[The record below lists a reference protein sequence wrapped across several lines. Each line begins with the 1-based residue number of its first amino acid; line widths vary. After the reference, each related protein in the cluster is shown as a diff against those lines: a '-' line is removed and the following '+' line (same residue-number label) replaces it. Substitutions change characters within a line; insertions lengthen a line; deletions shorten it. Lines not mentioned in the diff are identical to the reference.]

1 MLPESALQVGEAGA
15 HVLARRP
22 ILFSGISQRFPWPR
36 LHWQQLSPTSATRM
50 PNKKLIPVR
59 SHLFLA
65 AGCLAAI
72 AAWPLGAQVPGSSP
86 VSTATPAA
94 TPIPTSVPGATPV
107 FSPVPPALPQLP
119 GSPMAPTQET
129 SPAPSPDAG
138 LQALPQTP
146 DLSPG
151 PSSAGPVA
159 PTQTP
164 IKHSPTTEPGD
175 PALNTSNSF
184 WLDNYPLNDLYQYL
198 ARQAGYQFFQNPF
211 IDAVRVTGELFKDRD
226 PLANMREL
234 ALQYNLVLFQK
245 GRTLYALTQ
254 DQITTLPQQDYR
266 YELKY
271 LHPRPED
278 IQRMLGHFLT
288 PDHGSASLEP
298 QINTIVVSDNETVIP
313 KIARYLRSIDVP
325 RRQISVQVRVIS
337 ITSTGNKNLGVDWSS
352 TLGQNGLSLSGTV
365 QTNLDAAFG
374 LVPFRVFSPLTNAT
388 TAPSLT
394 NGGTNVI
401 LGPVTVTAVLH
412 ALLANG
418 RVHEESAPLVITE
431 DNQTSTVRVVNRT
444 PIITSTVTVT
454 NGVSDITN
462 EVRYYLDPSDVAKNR
477 EIGTTLYVTPS
488 ILPDN
493 TIRLQIDG
501 TVSTIVGETP
511 APTSLGA
518 GAIIN
523 NYPIVNEA
531 HLVNLSRVPS
541 GYSLILGGFVSVD
554 NSVQNN
560 RVPILGSLPLLGQ
573 AFRYKSVSRTRTN
586 LAFVITPIAFQAA
599 KPDRA
604 VAVSGYNQAT
614 LIGPERDISD
624 PDLIGRVNDNATDF
638 HNAISTG
645 QSEDKNPVTRRK
657 QSKPK
662 KQPSGQTQSANPDDQ

>member
-1 MLPESALQVGEAGA
+1 
-15 HVLARRP
+15 
-22 ILFSGISQRFPWPR
+22 
-36 LHWQQLSPTSATRM
+36 
-50 PNKKLIPVR
+50 
-59 SHLFLA
+59 
-65 AGCLAAI
+65 
-72 AAWPLGAQVPGSSP
+72 
-86 VSTATPAA
+86 
-94 TPIPTSVPGATPV
+94 
-107 FSPVPPALPQLP
+107 
-119 GSPMAPTQET
+119 
-129 SPAPSPDAG
+129 
-138 LQALPQTP
+138 
-146 DLSPG
+146 
-151 PSSAGPVA
+151 
-159 PTQTP
+159 
-164 IKHSPTTEPGD
+164 
-175 PALNTSNSF
+175 
-184 WLDNYPLNDLYQYL
+184 
-198 ARQAGYQFFQNPF
+198 
-211 IDAVRVTGELFKDRD
+211 
-226 PLANMREL
+226 
-234 ALQYNLVLFQK
+234 VLFQK

-271 LHPRPED
+271 LHPKPED

-313 KIARYLRSIDVP
+313 KIARYLRSIDLP

-337 ITSTGNKNLGVDWSS
+337 ITNTGNKNLGVDWSS

-388 TAPSLT
+388 TAPALT

-431 DNQTSTVRVVNRT
+431 DNQASTVRVVNRT
-444 PIITSTVTVT
+444 PIITSTVTVS
-454 NGVSDITN
+454 NGVSDISN

-511 APTSLGA
+511 VATSLGA
-518 GAIIN
+518 NAIVN

-554 NSVQNN
+554 NSIQNN

-586 LAFVITPIAFQAA
+586 LAFIITPIAFQAA

-614 LIGPERDISD
+614 LIGPEHDISD
-624 PDLIGRVNDNATDF
+624 PDIIGRVNDNATDF
-638 HNAISTG
+638 HNAMSTG
-645 QSEDKNPVTRRK
+645 QSQDKNPVTRRK

-662 KQPSGQTQSANPDDQ
+662 KQPSWQTQSANPDDQ

>member
-1 MLPESALQVGEAGA
+1 M
-15 HVLARRP
+15 P
-22 ILFSGISQRFPWPR
+22 IQKF
-36 LHWQQLSPTSATRM
+36 
-50 PNKKLIPVR
+50 IPVR
-59 SHLFLA
+59 RHLFIA
-65 AGCLAAI
+65 CGCVAAI
-72 AAWPLGAQVPGSSP
+72 TAWQLLAQITGSSP
-86 VSTATPAA
+86 VTNAVPTASPTSSPEEASPALLPLPDSAAPATATA
-94 TPIPTSVPGATPV
+94 TV
-107 FSPVPPALPQLP
+107 
-119 GSPMAPTQET
+119 
-129 SPAPSPDAG
+129 APSPASIEDAG
-138 LQALPQTP
+138 LQALPQN
-146 DLSPG
+146 DLLPEQT
-151 PSSAGPVA
+151 SAGPVS
-159 PTQTP
+159 PTPPP
-164 IKHSPTTEPGD
+164 IKHSPTAEPGD
-175 PALNTSNSF
+175 PTLNTSNSF
-184 WLDNYPLNDLYQYL
+184 WLDNYPLNDLFQYL
-198 ARQAGYQFFQNPF
+198 ARQADFQFFQNPF
-211 IDAVRVTGELFKDRD
+211 IDAIRVTGELFKERN
-226 PLANMREL
+226 PMENMREL

-254 DQITTLPQQDYR
+254 DQITTLPQQEYR

-313 KIARYLRSIDVP
+313 KIARYLKSIDVP

-337 ITSTGNKNLGVDWSS
+337 ITTTGNKNVGVDWSS
-352 TLGQNGLSLSGTV
+352 TLGQNGLTLSGTV

-374 LVPFRVFSPLTNAT
+374 LVPLRSFSPLSNASS
-388 TAPSLT
+388 APSLS

-412 ALLANG
+412 ALYANG

-444 PIITSTVTVT
+444 PIITSTVTVS
-454 NGVSDITN
+454 NGVSDISN

-511 APTSLGA
+511 VPTSLGA
-518 GAIIN
+518 NAIVN

-560 RVPILGSLPLLGQ
+560 KVPILGSLPLLGQ

-599 KPDRA
+599 NPERA
-604 VAVSGYNQAT
+604 VAVSERNRESI
-614 LIGPERDISD
+614 IGPEHDLSD
-624 PDLIGRVNDNATDF
+624 PDLIGRANNNAMDF
-638 HNAISTG
+638 HNALSNG
-645 QSEDKNPVTRRK
+645 QDSGKDPVTGRK
-657 QSKPK
+657 PSKPK
-662 KQPSGQTQSANPDDQ
+662 KRTSKQAQSTNADD

>member
-1 MLPESALQVGEAGA
+1 M
-15 HVLARRP
+15 
-22 ILFSGISQRFPWPR
+22 
-36 LHWQQLSPTSATRM
+36 PT
-50 PNKKLIPVR
+50 KKYLPVR
-59 SHLFLA
+59 KHLFIA
-65 AGCLAAI
+65 VGCVAVI
-72 AAWPLGAQVPGSSP
+72 AAWQLLAQIPLSSP

-94 TPIPTSVPGATPV
+94 SPLSSPGGA
-107 FSPVPPALPQLP
+107 SPALPPLP
-119 GSPMAPTQET
+119 DS
-129 SPAPSPDAG
+129 SPAPASSPASTPDSG
-138 LQALPQTP
+138 VQALPQTP
-146 DLSPG
+146 DLLPA
-151 PSSAGPVA
+151 PASAGPVA
-159 PTQTP
+159 PTPTA

-175 PALNTSNSF
+175 PTLNTASSF
-184 WLDNYPLNDLYQYL
+184 WLDNYPLNDLFQYL
-198 ARQAGYQFFQNPF
+198 ARQADFQFFQNPF
-211 IDAVRVTGELFKDRD
+211 VDAIRVTGELFKERD

-234 ALQYNLVLFQK
+234 ALQYNLVLFRK

-254 DQITTLPQQDYR
+254 DQITTLPQQEYR

-271 LHPRPED
+271 LHPRPDD

-313 KIARYLRSIDVP
+313 KIARYLKSIDVP

-337 ITSTGNKNLGVDWSS
+337 ITTTGNKNVGVDWST
-352 TLGQNGLSLSGTV
+352 TLGQNGLALSGTV

-374 LVPFRVFSPLTNAT
+374 LVPFRVFSPLTTGT
-388 TAPSLT
+388 TAPALT

-412 ALLANG
+412 ALFANG

-444 PIITSTVTVT
+444 PIITSTVTVS
-454 NGVSDITN
+454 NGVSDISN

-511 APTSLGA
+511 VPTSFGA
-518 GAIIN
+518 NAIVN

-554 NSVQNN
+554 NSIQNN
-560 RVPILGSLPLLGQ
+560 KVPVLGSLPLLGQ

-586 LAFVITPIAFQAA
+586 LAFIITPIAFQAA
-599 KPDRA
+599 NPDRA
-604 VAVSGYNQAT
+604 VAVSEHNRGVI
-614 LIGPERDISD
+614 IGPEHDLAD
-624 PDLIGRVNDNATDF
+624 PDLIGGNATDL
-638 HNAISTG
+638 HNALSTA
-645 QSEDKNPVTRRK
+645 QDSDKDPVTVRK
-657 QSKPK
+657 QSKHK
-662 KQPSGQTQSANPDDQ
+662 KRTARQTQPADSDD

>member
-1 MLPESALQVGEAGA
+1 V
-15 HVLARRP
+15 RR
-22 ILFSGISQRFPWPR
+22 
-36 LHWQQLSPTSATRM
+36 
-50 PNKKLIPVR
+50 
-59 SHLFLA
+59 HLFLA
-65 AGCLAAI
+65 FGCLAAI
-72 AAWPLGAQVPGSSP
+72 AVWQLLAQIPTSSPVSIAVPVASPTSSPGAVSPILPPLPASTALPTPGSSP
-86 VSTATPAA
+86 GTN
-94 TPIPTSVPGATPV
+94 
-107 FSPVPPALPQLP
+107 
-119 GSPMAPTQET
+119 
-129 SPAPSPDAG
+129 PDAG
-138 LQALPQTP
+138 SQALPQNP
-146 DLSPG
+146 DLLPG
-151 PSSAGPVA
+151 PAAADAIPPSP
-159 PTQTP
+159 TP
-164 IKHSPTTEPGD
+164 IKHSPGTEPGD
-175 PALNTSNSF
+175 PTLSTGNSF
-184 WLDNYPLNDLYQYL
+184 WLDNYPLNDLFQYL
-198 ARQAGYQFFQNPF
+198 ARQADFQFFQNPF
-211 IDAVRVTGELFKDRD
+211 TDAIRVTGELFKGRD
-226 PLANMREL
+226 PMENMREL

-254 DQITTLPQQDYR
+254 DQITTLPQQEFR

-271 LHPRPED
+271 LHPRPDD

-337 ITSTGNKNLGVDWSS
+337 ITTTGNKNVGVDWST

-374 LVPFRVFSPLTNAT
+374 LAPFRSFTPLSNAATQTN
-388 TAPSLT
+388 LT

-412 ALLANG
+412 ALYANG

-454 NGVSDITN
+454 NGVSDISN

-511 APTSLGA
+511 VPTSLGA
-518 GAIIN
+518 NAIVN

-560 RVPILGSLPLLGQ
+560 KVPVLGSLPLLGQ
-573 AFRYKSVSRTRTN
+573 AFRYKSVSKTRTN
-586 LAFVITPIAFQAA
+586 LAFIITPIAFQAA
-599 KPDRA
+599 NPERA
-604 VAVSGYNQAT
+604 VALSEHNRESI
-614 LIGPERDISD
+614 IGPEHDLSD
-624 PDLIGRVNDNATDF
+624 PDLIGRANNNATDF
-638 HNAISTG
+638 HNALSTG
-645 QSEDKNPVTRRK
+645 QEPGKNPVSGRK

-662 KQPSGQTQSANPDDQ
+662 KRTPSANTDD